1 MFEDLGD
8 RVEGAVLEGIGKA
21 SSRVQETKPLRAD
34 LLESDEAFLAVFD
47 APGITS
53 DDVEVRF
60 DDNTVR
66 VSLERFR
73 DYHEGFEM
81 RIPGRGLSLHG
92 SVDLPEDAAV
102 DARGAEATLT
112 RNGTLQVRIPKA
124 APETDVAVDDEPV
137 GAEDVERSGSGVGAE
152 ADVGS
157 GHDHGG
163 RGESGDAT
171 TAGSADGPD
180 GDDRG
185 ESDDEGPDAG
195 PDAGPG
201 SDVGAG
207 GSEDEDGNGNRES

>member
-1 MFEDLGD
+1 MFKDLGD

-34 LLESDEAFLAVFD
+34 LLESEDTFLAVFD
-47 APGITS
+47 APDITS

-92 SVDLPEDAAV
+92 SIDLPEDAEV
-102 DARGAEATLT
+102 DAREAEATLT

-124 APETDVAVDDEPV
+124 RPDAETGADVAVDGEPAD
-137 GAEDVERSGSGVGAE
+137 AESRDVERSGSGVGAE
-152 ADVGS
+152 ADAGGENERDDDGDGDGDGGGGDSGPGGDEEGTGTDVGS
-157 GHDHGG
+157 V
-163 RGESGDAT
+163 
-171 TAGSADGPD
+171 
-180 GDDRG
+180 DD
-185 ESDDEGPDAG
+185 SDEG
-195 PDAGPG
+195 
-201 SDVGAG
+201 
-207 GSEDEDGNGNRES
+207 EDEEG

>member
-1 MFEDLGD
+1 MFKDLGD

-92 SVDLPEDAAV
+92 SVDLPADAAV
-102 DARGAEATLT
+102 DAREAEATLT

-124 APETDVAVDDEPV
+124 APETDVAVDDEQV
-137 GAEDVERSGSGVGAE
+137 GTEDVERSGSGVGAE
-152 ADVGS
+152 ADAGS
-157 GHDHGG
+157 ESDRG
-163 RGESGDAT
+163 RGESGDVT
-171 TAGSADGPD
+171 TAGSTDDPD
-180 GDDRG
+180 GGDLE
-185 ESDDEGPDAG
+185 ESDEDEPATGSDAG
-195 PDAGPG
+195 PAGDVDA
-201 SDVGAG
+201 D
-207 GSEDEDGNGNRES
+207 EDEGGDENREN